1 MTDDFLELCA
11 REFAVRVKL
20 LFDNAP
26 RIPGTGMAEIPVVG
40 GLLLLGMPV
49 PPCLYERVY
58 MALGAR
64 ERFHQDKPAWAPELP
79 LHGDAI
85 AAMKNDDVPGIA
97 VVGLY
102 ADSLAAEYRW
112 DYELHPPFAVFVSGL
127 LACAY
132 APDEIR
138 TARSLL
144 QEFPPRPLAGLCD
157 GKLYWRSPAMLAFDQ
172 QRQAQCAAWEARSA
186 AGRTV

>member
-1 MTDDFLELCA
+1 MTDRFLELCA
-11 REFAVRVKL
+11 REFAAHVQRM
-20 LFDNAP
+20 FDNAP

-112 DYELHPPFAVFVSGL
+112 DYCWRAGMPRTRFAPPARCCRNSHRVRSQDCAMGTCTGAHP
-127 LACAY
+127 
-132 APDEIR
+132 
-138 TARSLL
+138 
-144 QEFPPRPLAGLCD
+144 
-157 GKLYWRSPAMLAFDQ
+157 
-172 QRQAQCAAWEARSA
+172 QR
-186 AGRTV
+186 